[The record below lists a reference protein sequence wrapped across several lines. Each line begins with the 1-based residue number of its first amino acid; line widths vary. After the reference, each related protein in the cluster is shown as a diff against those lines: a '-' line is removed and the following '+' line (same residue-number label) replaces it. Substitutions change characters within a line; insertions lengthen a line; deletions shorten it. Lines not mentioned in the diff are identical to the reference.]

1 MKLRLDKLQAEMDR
15 AGWTKADLADKMK
28 CRPQWVHQI
37 FQNKLNHT
45 LNTIESIAVAF
56 EPPLDP
62 KDLIE

>member
-1 MKLRLDKLQAEMDR
+1 MDR